1 MILVILQCSDH
12 GAQILAISIHCESN
26 DIPSASF
33 GKRAHVYPGK
43 APLRDIF
50 EAEIAGDQTEKRP
63 AEVDWNTQRVVDGNE
78 LENGSTIRRDDKILV
93 TGKLWAIPVAVTV
106 SAAHDVRDGL
116 RHVVRDHLGD
126 GVQYFELDYQPS
138 RK

>member
-1 MILVILQCSDH
+1 M
-12 GAQILAISIHCESN
+12 
-26 DIPSASF
+26 
-33 GKRAHVYPGK
+33 
-43 APLRDIF
+43 
-50 EAEIAGDQTEKRP
+50 
-63 AEVDWNTQRVVDGNE
+63 DWNTQRVVDGNE

-93 TGKLWAIPVAVTV
+93 TASLPLWAILVTVTV
-106 SAAHDVRDGL
+106 SAARDVWDGL